1 MTNLREQAERFLATS
16 LEDRDLFAL
25 PVFITYPDG
34 EIQELSGQVVS
45 NTQDAEGL
53 WTGRPAVTL
62 RLSSL
67 NQVLDPTKPLHVR
80 IPKTPELDG
89 DLEDYVCDKPPRT
102 DKGLGIVSLRLTRV
116 EQSDAEVEV

>member
-1 MTNLREQAERFLATS
+1 MTNLRERAEQVLATS

-25 PVFITYPDG
+25 PIFLTYPDG

-45 NTQDAEGL
+45 NTQDADGL

-62 RLSSL
+62 RRSSL
-67 NQVLDPTKPLHVR
+67 SQELDPTKPLFVR
-80 IPKTPELDG
+80 IPKTPSLTA

-102 DKGLGIVSLRLTRV
+102 DKGLGIVSLRLTKV
-116 EQSDAEVEV
+116 EQSEDEE